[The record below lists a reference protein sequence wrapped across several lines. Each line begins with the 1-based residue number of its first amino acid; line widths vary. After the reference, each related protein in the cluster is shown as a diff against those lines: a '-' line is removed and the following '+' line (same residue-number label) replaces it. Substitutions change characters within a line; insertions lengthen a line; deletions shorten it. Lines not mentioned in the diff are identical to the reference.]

1 MGSTDLVLEIL
12 VVLCAAVIGAWT
24 FEKLRLPAVAGLLLS
39 GAAVGPGGFGL
50 VEDAD
55 RVRVFAEFGVA
66 LLLFEIGL
74 EMPIDALARGWR
86 RAVVSGAL
94 QVSLTIAAV
103 AGLATLFGLPVE
115 TAIVI
120 GMLVSLSSTAVAMRV
135 LAQRGE
141 VDTPH
146 GQLSV
151 GVLLFQDLCLVP
163 FLLAIPILSGEVPR
177 DPTSLV
183 LTIGRDLLAVGAL
196 LAVAR
201 LVLPWGLEHVAKLR
215 SPDLFSMFAFVLAVG
230 SAVAAEAMGLT
241 LAVGAFIAGLVVNAS
256 PYSHQI
262 FAEMVPLR
270 GVLLGIFF
278 TSVGMLLDPRAALG
292 VWDGVLL
299 FVGSVVMIKTAII
312 VVVVAGVVRQG
323 LRIGLLTGI
332 ALAQTGEFSFVLA
345 EAAAPSGL
353 LDHSLSQIFIAGSI
367 CTLMATPF
375 LIQSAPCLAWKIA
388 GLLDRGP
395 RDSEAAEPA
404 AVEISEHVVIVGYG
418 LAGKTLARILQASNI
433 AYRIVEQNPLLYR
446 EAQTRKEPV
455 LLGDATRG
463 SILERVAVNRAKLV
477 SIAINDAAA
486 TRRCVAAIRDV
497 APDVQII
504 VRARYVRDLDVL
516 FADGATEVVAEE
528 FESTID
534 LFNKV
539 LRAFEIPP
547 QTIAQF
553 SDAMRM
559 ERYEFMRESSEI
571 PLDPWL
577 AEVLQEISSE
587 WIEVPW
593 HSSQQRSLA
602 DLEIRKQTGASVLAV
617 RRGDDTTPNPPADFA
632 IHAGDS
638 LLVLAS
644 PPELR
649 KLRELLAGIE

>member
-1 MGSTDLVLEIL
+1 MGSSDFVVEIL
-12 VVLCAAVIGAWT
+12 VVLCAAVVGAWV
-24 FEKLRLPAVAGLLLS
+24 FERLRLPAIAGLLLS
-39 GAAVGPGGFGL
+39 GAAVGPGGLGL
-50 VEDAD
+50 VENAD
-55 RVRVFAEFGVA
+55 RVRVLAEFGVA

-86 RAVVSGAL
+86 RAVASGAL

-103 AGLATLFGLPVE
+103 AGLAVWLGVPVE
-115 TAIVI
+115 TAVVI

-135 LAQRGE
+135 LAQRNE

-151 GVLLFQDLCLVP
+151 GILLFQDLCLVP
-163 FLLAIPILSGEVPR
+163 FLLAIPILSGEVSR
-177 DPTSLV
+177 DPTTLAM
-183 LTIGRDLLAVGAL
+183 TIGRDLLALGAL

-201 LVLPWGLEHVAKLR
+201 LVLPWSLERVAKLR
-215 SPDLFSMFAFVLAVG
+215 SPDLFSLFAFVLAVG

-256 PYSHQI
+256 PYAHQI

-278 TSVGMLLDPRAALG
+278 TSVGMLLDPWAALE

-299 FVGSVVMIKTAII
+299 FVGSVVLIKTAII
-312 VVVVAGVVRQG
+312 VAVVAGVVRQG
-323 LRIGLLTGI
+323 LRVGLLTGVG
-332 ALAQTGEFSFVLA
+332 LAQTGEFSFVLA

-353 LDHSLSQIFIAGSI
+353 LDESLTQIFIAGSI
-367 CTLMATPF
+367 CTLIATPF
-375 LIQSAPCLAWKIA
+375 LVQSAPGLAWKIA
-388 GLLDRGP
+388 GLRGRQP
-395 RDSEAAEPA
+395 RDPEEAPAAE
-404 AVEISEHVVIVGYG
+404 EINEHAIIVGYG
-418 LAGKTLARILQASNI
+418 LAGRTLARILQASNI
-433 AYRIVEQNPLLYR
+433 PYRIVEQNPRLYH
-446 EAQTRKEPV
+446 EAQAREEPV
-455 LLGDATRG
+455 LFGDATRG

-486 TRRCVAAIRDV
+486 TRRCIAAIRDV
-497 APDVQII
+497 APDVHVI
-504 VRARYVRDLDVL
+504 VRARYVRDLDGL

-539 LRAFEIPP
+539 LRAFEIPT
-547 QTIAQF
+547 QTIVQF

-587 WIEVPW
+587 WIQVRW
-593 HSSQQRSLA
+593 RSSRERSLVE
-602 DLEIRKQTGASVLAV
+602 LEIRARTGANVLAV
-617 RRGDDTTPNPPADFA
+617 RRGDATTPNPPADFA
-632 IHAGDS
+632 IRAGDS

-649 KLRELLAGIE
+649 QLRELLAGIE

>member
-1 MGSTDLVLEIL
+1 VGSADFVVEIL
-12 VVLCAAVIGAWT
+12 VVLCAAVAGAWV

-39 GAAVGPGGFGL
+39 GAAVGPGGLGL

-55 RVRVFAEFGVA
+55 RVRVLAEFGVA

-74 EMPIDALARGWR
+74 EMPIEALARGWR
-86 RAVVSGAL
+86 RAIASGAL

-103 AGLATLFGLPVE
+103 AALAVQFGLPVE
-115 TAIVI
+115 TAIVM

-135 LAQRGE
+135 LAQRDE

-163 FLLAIPILSGEVPR
+163 FLLAIPILSGEVSR
-177 DPTSLV
+177 DPMTLA
-183 LTIGRDLLAVGAL
+183 LTIGQHLLALGAL

-201 LVLPWGLEHVAKLR
+201 LVLPWGLEQVAKLR
-215 SPDLFSMFAFVLAVG
+215 SPDLFSLFAFVLAVG

-278 TSVGMLLDPRAALG
+278 TSVGMLLDPRAAFE
-292 VWDGVLL
+292 VWPGVLL
-299 FVGSVVMIKTAII
+299 FVGSVVVIKTSII

-353 LDHSLSQIFIAGSI
+353 LDDSLGQIFIAGSI
-367 CTLMATPF
+367 CTLIATPF
-375 LIQSAPCLAWKIA
+375 LIQTAPRLAWKIA
-388 GLLDRGP
+388 DLLDRRPSDPDQPESG
-395 RDSEAAEPA
+395 AED
-404 AVEISEHVVIVGYG
+404 IREHVVIVGYG

-433 AYRIVEQNPLLYR
+433 AYRIVEQNPTLYR
-446 EAQTRKEPV
+446 EAQTRNEPV
-455 LLGDATRG
+455 LFGDATRA
-463 SILERVAVNRAKLV
+463 SILDRVAVNRAKLV

-486 TRRCVAAIRDV
+486 TRRCIAAIRDV

-504 VRARYVRDLDVL
+504 VRARYVQDLDVL

-559 ERYEFMRESSEI
+559 ERYEFMRESTEI

-577 AEVLQEISSE
+577 TEVLHEVSSE

-593 HSSQQRSLA
+593 RSSLERSLG
-602 DLEIRKQTGASVLAV
+602 DLEIRAQSGASVLAV
-617 RRGDDTTPNPPADFA
+617 RRGDDTTPNPSADFA
-632 IHAGDS
+632 LRAGDS

-649 KLRELLAGIE
+649 QLRELLARIE